1 MPSRLLS
8 RPLSLDSSTS
18 LSSYGAT
25 TTTTQWSLRTPSS
38 TIDDGDEPFED
49 GLETV
54 GKGSSVRKRLS
65 LLNDFSTFLRS
76 RSGLVQSDQPT
87 SLVLSDYADI
97 SNNDDKMYTASQP
110 RDDERSTNRVRY
122 TSRSRSRSK
131 QSSSNNDVHV
141 QSTESAQEYTSGS
154 ESHSRE
160 STWSSRTSDRG
171 RSSHRSSA
179 KPSTILPSRPLSSTT
194 TATNATVTPPTP
206 KGKKRMAQMST
217 ALPPS
222 SLSETSHENSH
233 PNPSTSSPEPAL
245 KARSSTR
252 RKLRNIFGI
261 HSRKSSMSSS
271 RGTSPSRSHHP
282 SIQQPTEIPPL
293 PPYPSLDT
301 FASHP
306 SHFTSAQ
313 SPDPVSSSRPHSPS
327 PQSQSHHDPLTS
339 SVSTTASSTSK
350 IDHFT
355 KFFSSGTRSRPL
367 LHPHRTS
374 TTSLSTPPSSSDSII
389 HTVSSPKH
397 KRASTSASDI
407 NAPHIHSSQNHK
419 PMRNGLLPK
428 AAANGEASGSNGQ
441 TTGSISRHSHSQT
454 PVTNPSS
461 RSSTTSPPRLSHRKD
476 SADSGYRYRPLVMV
490 DEERERESLDN
501 PGPKGKGKELVDS
514 NTTSRAGKR
523 RGSESSDPRPTPRSR
538 NGGQY
543 PASSKAP
550 KQVSIRA
557 TKHGSFDFERPSWAI
572 GISRS
577 LSGGGQPRP
586 NDESSGNGR
595 AKGAG
600 DGRLEQPER
609 RENGGTAV
617 SGSFEAWKRQR
628 PTQQQTPPST
638 SKGTRPH
645 QDETPTPTT
654 SGKGQSSSLGKSAGK
669 RALGSGVTRLVGLAH
684 GPFSFEPAVPS
695 PTYSQTSAST
705 AHGHGG
711 DTEREGR
718 DKRKRPKEAAKEGDL
733 LRSTST
739 KSKATEPDSILTT
752 TSGSSRYGPRGRS
765 LDLGLGLSW
774 APTKVRE
781 DVLLPAGS
789 FVSGKSRSA
798 PSRKGLA
805 QRHVEFQD
813 QERTKVG
820 QEIAEVFK
828 KVLDEDAYIAFK
840 HYVHQFDAH
849 EIPFDGPSGIIAKTE
864 RLLGKASTLGPEDQ
878 QNLVNKLIRVIL
890 HNT

>member
-1 MPSRLLS
+1 M
-8 RPLSLDSSTS
+8 
-18 LSSYGAT
+18 
-25 TTTTQWSLRTPSS
+25 TTQWSLRTPSS
-38 TIDDGDEPFED
+38 TIDDGDELFED

-76 RSGLVQSDQPT
+76 RSGLQSDRST
-87 SLVLSDYADI
+87 NLVLSDYADI
-97 SNNDDKMYTASQP
+97 PNNDDKMYTASQP
-110 RDDERSTNRVRY
+110 QDDERPTNRLYRLF
-122 TSRSRSRSK
+122 TSSRSRSRSK

-160 STWSSRTSDRG
+160 STWSSRTSNRG

-206 KGKKRMAQMST
+206 KGKKRIAQMST
-217 ALPPS
+217 ALPSS

-233 PNPSTSSPEPAL
+233 PHSSTSPPEPAL

-261 HSRKSSMSSS
+261 PSRKSSISSS

-306 SHFTSAQ
+306 SHFTRAQ

-355 KFFSSGTRSRPL
+355 KFFSSGTRTRPL
-367 LHPHRTS
+367 VHLHRTS

-407 NAPHIHSSQNHK
+407 NAPHTHSSQNHK
-419 PMRNGLLPK
+419 PMRNGLSPK

-441 TTGSISRHSHSQT
+441 TTGSISRHSHTHT

-476 SADSGYRYRPLVMV
+476 SADSGYRYRPLVIV
-490 DEERERESLDN
+490 DEEKERESIDS
-501 PGPKGKGKELVDS
+501 PSPKGKGREQVDS
-514 NTTSRAGKR
+514 NATSRAGKR
-523 RGSESSDPRPTPRSR
+523 RGSESSDHRPTPPRSR

-543 PASSKAP
+543 PASSRAP
-550 KQVSIRA
+550 KQAGIRA
-557 TKHGSFDFERPSWAI
+557 TKHGSFDFERPSWAM

-577 LSGGGQPRP
+577 FSGGGHPRA

-595 AKGAG
+595 AKEAG
-600 DGRLEQPER
+600 GGRLEQPER
-609 RENGGTAV
+609 RKTV
-617 SGSFEAWKRQR
+617 
-628 PTQQQTPPST
+628 TPPS
-638 SKGTRPH
+638 KGARPH

-695 PTYSQTSAST
+695 PTYSHTSAST

-711 DTEREGR
+711 ETERESR
-718 DKRKRPKEAAKEGDL
+718 DKRKRPKDITKEGDL

-820 QEIAEVFK
+820 QEIAEAFK
-828 KVLDEDAYIAFK
+828 KVLDEDAFIAFK

-849 EIPFDGPSGIIAKTE
+849 EIPFDGPSGIIARTE
-864 RLLGKASTLGPEDQ
+864 RLLGKASNLGPEDQ